1 VDRLLEFA
9 GNHPGLFAAL
19 GVVIALLV
27 WTSVRGRLQ
36 GIRSVGPAEATL
48 LINHQDAVVID
59 VREPNELKEGMIL
72 NAVHV
77 PLGQLK
83 DSLARLEKFRERP
96 VIVGCRS
103 GSRSHA
109 AAATLAKAGFPQVYN
124 LQGGVMAW
132 QNANLPLVKK

>member
-1 VDRLLEFA
+1 MDRLLEFA